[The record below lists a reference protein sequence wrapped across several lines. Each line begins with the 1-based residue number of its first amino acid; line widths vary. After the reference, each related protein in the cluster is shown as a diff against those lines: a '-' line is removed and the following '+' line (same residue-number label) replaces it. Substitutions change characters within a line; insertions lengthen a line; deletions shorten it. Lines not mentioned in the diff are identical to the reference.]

1 MVFMDLLQ
9 SVMKGTCTPLVVN
22 SKDPKPHVDLSPNQ
36 ICTTSIT
43 PIQALTDVKLAHRVN
58 FPLVLGEIEGLTQVA
73 QTLSP
78 PCLHR

>member
-22 SKDPKPHVDLSPNQ
+22 SKDLKPQVDPSPNR

-43 PIQALTDVKLAHRVN
+43 PFQALTDANPAHRTS
-58 FPLVLGEIEGLTQVA
+58 FPLVSGEIEGLTQVA

-78 PCLHR
+78 PWLHR